1 MDNINKPV
9 THKEIKSAIK
19 NLLKQKILGPVR
31 WPHQSIEH
39 LRKININP
47 YKIFK
52 KLKGKHIL
60 TEAMR
65 PI

>member
-19 NLLKQKILGPVR
+19 RALLKQQVLGPVR

-52 KLKGKHIL
+52 KLKHIL